1 MPLCSL
7 EEALED
13 LTAGKFVIVVDD
25 EGRENEGDLFLFAEH
40 ATPEAIAFM
49 VTHAR
54 GLVCVPMQ
62 GERLD
67 ELQIPNL
74 RSRNAP
80 SSQPTAFTT
89 SVDYKQGTSTGI
101 SAYDRSATI
110 RALIDPNVMPADF
123 VHPGHMFPLRSN
135 PGGVL
140 NRPGHTEAIVDMCK
154 AAGVYPAGVVCEI
167 MNADGTMARLPE
179 LEEFAAQHDLK
190 IFSIAQLIAHR
201 RINEPLV
208 SRVAEAN
215 LPTKYGVARII
226 GYRSSID
233 SGEHAALVVGD
244 WQAGDEVLV
253 RVHSE
258 CLTGDAFGSLKCDC
272 GEQLDLAIRMIFDQ
286 GRGALVYLRQ
296 EGRGIGLHN
305 KIRGIL
311 PPRPGPGHHRSQRG
325 FGFPAGRA
333 QVRSGRADHA
343 RPRYHA
349 CAAGYQQS
357 AQDGRH
363 QRSRHPGHRPGEAW
377 PCRQMR
383 PTRNTCGPSATAWI
397 TCCRLCSPAF
407 PTFPANRLPA
417 GSPTRL
423 L

>member
-40 ATPEAIAFM
+40 ATPQAISFM

-74 RSRNAP
+74 RSRNSP
-80 SSQPTAFTT
+80 SPQPTAFTT
-89 SVDYKQGTSTGI
+89 SVDYKRGTSTGI

-110 RALIDPNVMPADF
+110 RALIHPDSLPDDF

-140 NRPGHTEAIVDMCK
+140 NRPGHTEAIVDLCNL
-154 AAGVYPAGVVCEI
+154 AGAYPAGVVCEI
-167 MNADGTMARLPE
+167 MNTDGTMARLPE
-179 LEEFAAQHDLK
+179 LETFATKHDLK

-201 RINEPLV
+201 RISESLI

-215 LPTKYGVARII
+215 LPTKHGVARII

-244 WQAGDEVLV
+244 WQEGDEVLV

-272 GEQLDLAIRMIFDQ
+272 GEQLDLAIQMIFAN
-286 GRGALVYLRQ
+286 GSGALVYLRQ

-305 KIRGIL
+305 KIRAYSLQDEGMDTIEANVALGFQPDERKYDLAVQIMRDLNITHAQLATNNPHKMAGISGL
-311 PPRPGPGHHRSQRG
+311 GIQVTGRVSLAVPPNETNEDYMRTKRDSMGHLLTPMQPS
-325 FGFPAGRA
+325 PPD
-333 QVRSGRADHA
+333 V
-343 RPRYHA
+343 
-349 CAAGYQQS
+349 S
-357 AQDGRH
+357 A
-363 QRSRHPGHRPGEAW
+363 
-377 PCRQMR
+377 
-383 PTRNTCGPSATAWI
+383 
-397 TCCRLCSPAF
+397 
-407 PTFPANRLPA
+407 
-417 GSPTRL
+417 
-423 L
+423 

>member
-13 LTAGKFVIVVDD
+13 LASGKFVIVVDD

-40 ATPEAIAFM
+40 ATPQAITFM

-54 GLVCVPMQ
+54 GLVCVPMLE
-62 GERLD
+62 ERLD
-67 ELQIPNL
+67 ELRIPML
-74 RSRNAP
+74 RSRHSR

-110 RALIDPNVMPADF
+110 RALIDPASEPADF
-123 VHPGHMFPLRSN
+123 IHPGHMFPLQAN

-140 NRPGHTEAIVDMCK
+140 KRPGHTEAIVDLCK
-154 AAGVYPAGVVCEI
+154 EAGAYPAGVVCEI

-179 LEEFAAQHDLK
+179 LEQFAAKHDLK

-201 RINEPLV
+201 RSNEHLV
-208 SRVAEAN
+208 TRVAEAN

-233 SGEHAALVVGD
+233 AGEHAALVVGD
-244 WQAGDEVLV
+244 WGEDDEVLV

-272 GEQLDLAIRMIFDQ
+272 GEQLDMAIRLLFEN
-286 GRGALVYLRQ
+286 GAGALVYLRQ

-305 KIRGIL
+305 KIKAYALQDEGLDTIEANVALGFQPDERKYDLAVQIMRDLKIRRARLATNNPHKMAGISGL
-311 PPRPGPGHHRSQRG
+311 GVLVTDRVGLTVAPNETNEQYLRTKRDSMGHLLSPLQARQPDPGNQR
-325 FGFPAGRA
+325 
-333 QVRSGRADHA
+333 
-343 RPRYHA
+343 
-349 CAAGYQQS
+349 
-357 AQDGRH
+357 
-363 QRSRHPGHRPGEAW
+363 
-377 PCRQMR
+377 
-383 PTRNTCGPSATAWI
+383 
-397 TCCRLCSPAF
+397 
-407 PTFPANRLPA
+407 
-417 GSPTRL
+417 
-423 L
+423 

>member
-13 LTAGKFVIVVDD
+13 LTSGKFVIVVDD

-40 ATPEAIAFM
+40 ATPEAVAFM

-89 SVDYKQGTSTGI
+89 SVDYKHGTSTGI
-101 SAYDRSATI
+101 SAFDRSATI
-110 RALIDPNVMPADF
+110 RALVDPHALPADF
-123 VHPGHMFPLRSN
+123 VQPGHMFPLRCN

-140 NRPGHTEAIVDMCK
+140 NRPGHTEAVVDLCK
-154 AAGVYPAGVVCEI
+154 LAGAYPAGVVCEI
-167 MNADGTMARLPE
+167 MNTDGTMSRLPE
-179 LEEFAAQHDLK
+179 LEQFAARHDLK

-201 RINEPLV
+201 RISESLI

-244 WQAGDEVLV
+244 WEEGDEVLV

-272 GEQLDLAIRMIFDQ
+272 GEQLDLAIRMIFDN
-286 GRGALVYLRQ
+286 GSGALVYLRQ

-305 KIRGIL
+305 KIKAYSLQDQGMDTIEANVALGFQPDERKYDLAVQIMGDLNITHAKLVTNNPHKMAGISGL
-311 PPRPGPGHHRSQRG
+311 GIQVTDRVSLAVPPNETNEEYMRTKRDSMGHLISPLQPGPSNS
-325 FGFPAGRA
+325 
-333 QVRSGRADHA
+333 SG
-343 RPRYHA
+343 
-349 CAAGYQQS
+349 
-357 AQDGRH
+357 
-363 QRSRHPGHRPGEAW
+363 
-377 PCRQMR
+377 
-383 PTRNTCGPSATAWI
+383 
-397 TCCRLCSPAF
+397 
-407 PTFPANRLPA
+407 
-417 GSPTRL
+417 
-423 L
+423 